1 MPNLDVI
8 YLYKPAET
16 EAEPQTWTYY
26 RVRGDF
32 EDGGTLQVSRVSLPD
47 FKDRQGE
54 SGLNDVIDTPGIV
67 GHVTPHLHTLLQ
79 AQWGVDHEK
88 SILIGVLEV

>member
-1 MPNLDVI
+1 MSQTKRCHGNLARDLI
-8 YLYKPAET
+8 ET
-16 EAEPQTWTYY
+16 
-26 RVRGDF
+26 
-32 EDGGTLQVSRVSLPD
+32 
-47 FKDRQGE
+47 
-54 SGLNDVIDTPGIV
+54 GLLVIDTPGIV